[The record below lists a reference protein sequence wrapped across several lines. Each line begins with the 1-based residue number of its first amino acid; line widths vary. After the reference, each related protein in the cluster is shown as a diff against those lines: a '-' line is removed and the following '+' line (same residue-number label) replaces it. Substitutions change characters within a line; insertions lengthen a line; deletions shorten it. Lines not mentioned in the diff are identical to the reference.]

1 MTPPSPTPPPPTPPA
16 SDTGRALSAAAI
28 AAGVREGKLSA
39 VEVTREAL
47 DRIGALNPALNAIIE
62 VFDEDALAQA
72 RVVDHARASGR
83 TPGPLAGVPVVLKDN
98 MCLSWGRTTCASR
111 MLAEYRS
118 PYTLTAGQKL
128 IDAGA
133 IIVGKANMDEFAMGS
148 SGESSHFGPTRNPH
162 DHSRVPG
169 GSSAGSAAA
178 VASGMLPVA
187 LGSDTG
193 GSIRQP
199 AGLCGIV
206 GMKPTYGRVSRY
218 GLVAYASSLDQIGPL
233 ARSVED
239 CAIVLEAISGV
250 DPNDGTTADMPAPAI
265 RATLDEPL
273 ERPVI
278 GVPKQ
283 AHDPHNHPGV
293 VSALGDAIDAFVRMG
308 AHIVEVDLAH
318 VAHGIAAYYLVASA
332 EASSN
337 LARFDGVRY
346 GHRATMEPGDDLL
359 DLYCKSRSE
368 GFGPEVQRRIMLGTY
383 ALSSGYADAYYNT
396 ALKVRRLIRRDYDD
410 AFAPSRTMGTPACD
424 AILMP
429 SSPSPA
435 FRLGEKA
442 TDPLAMY
449 LEDVYTVTVNL
460 AGLPAITLPGTP
472 TMVDGVSLP
481 VGVQLIGRAFDEVRL
496 MRVARMLEGRQMA
509 NSK

>member
-1 MTPPSPTPPPPTPPA
+1 LTLSSPP
-16 SDTGRALSAAAI
+16 SAAAL
-28 AAGVREGKLSA
+28 AARIRAGELTA
-39 VEVTREAL
+39 VEATQHAL
-47 DRIGALNPALNAIIE
+47 AQLDALNPALNAFID
-62 VFDEDALAQA
+62 VFHDEALTQA
-72 RVVDHARASGR
+72 RLVDHARAAGR
-83 TPGPLAGVPVVLKDN
+83 ILGPLAGVPIALKDN
-98 MCLSWGRTTCASR
+98 MCLSWGRTTCASK
-111 MLAEYRS
+111 MLADYRS

-133 IIVGKANMDEFAMGS
+133 IIVGKTNMDEFAMGS
-148 SGESSHFGPTRNPH
+148 SGESSFFGPTKNPH
-162 DHSRVPG
+162 DHTRVPG

-178 VASGMLPVA
+178 VAAGIVPIA

-199 AGLCGIV
+199 AGLSGIV

-218 GLVAYASSLDQIGPL
+218 GLVAYASSLDQIGPF
-233 ARSVED
+233 ARTVED
-239 CAIVLEAISGV
+239 CALILETICGIDA
-250 DPNDGTTADMPAPAI
+250 NDSTSADMPAPALL
-265 RATLDEPL
+265 ATLNTPL
-273 ERPVI
+273 DRPVI

-283 AHDPHNHPGV
+283 AHDSHNHPGV
-293 VSALGDAIDAFVRMG
+293 VNALGDAIDAFVRMG
-308 AHIVEVDLAH
+308 ARIVEVDLAH
-318 VAHGIAAYYLVASA
+318 VAHGIAAYYLVACA

-337 LARFDGVRY
+337 LARFDGIRY
-346 GHRATMEPGDDLL
+346 GHRAELGPDDALL

-396 ALKVRRLIRRDYDD
+396 ALKVRRRIKQDYDR
-410 AFAPSRTMGTPACD
+410 AFAPNSKMGTPGCD

-429 SSPSPA
+429 SSPNPA
-435 FRLGEKA
+435 FKLGEKT

-472 TMVDGVSLP
+472 TTVDGVSLP
-481 VGVQLIGRAFDEVRL
+481 VGVQLIGQAFDESRL
-496 MRVARMLEGRQMA
+496 LRIARMLESAAPRHVA
-509 NSK
+509 PS

>member
-1 MTPPSPTPPPPTPPA
+1 MTPPPSDPAPPPPSAALLAARIRAGELTAVAATQHTLAQLDALGPA
-16 SDTGRALSAAAI
+16 LNCFIDTFPEESLARAAAI
-28 AAGVREGKLSA
+28 DK
-39 VEVTREAL
+39 
-47 DRIGALNPALNAIIE
+47 
-62 VFDEDALAQA
+62 
-72 RVVDHARASGR
+72 ARADGA
-83 TPGPLAGVPVVLKDN
+83 PLGPLAGVPIALKDN
-98 MCLSWGRTTCASR
+98 MCLSWGRTTCASK
-111 MLAEYRS
+111 MLADYRS
-118 PYTLTAGQKL
+118 PYTLTVGQRL

-133 IIVGKANMDEFAMGS
+133 IIVGKTNMDEFAMGS
-148 SGESSHFGPTRNPH
+148 SGESSCFGPTRNPH
-162 DHSRVPG
+162 DHTRVPG
-169 GSSAGSAAA
+169 GSSSGSAAA
-178 VASGMLPVA
+178 VAAGIVPVA

-199 AGLCGIV
+199 AGLSGIV

-233 ARSVED
+233 ARTVED
-239 CAIVLEAISGV
+239 CALLLETICGV
-250 DPNDGTTADMPAPAI
+250 DPADGTTADLPAPALLT
-265 RATLDEPL
+265 TLNDPID
-273 ERPVI
+273 RPVI

-293 VSALGDAIDAFVRMG
+293 VNALGDAIDTFVRMG
-308 AHIVEVDLAH
+308 ARIVEVDLAH

-346 GHRATMEPGDDLL
+346 GHRATLQPGDGLL

-368 GFGPEVQRRIMLGTY
+368 GFGSEVQRRIMLGTH

-396 ALKVRRLIRRDYDD
+396 ALKVRRLIRRDYDA
-410 AFAPSRTMGTPACD
+410 AFAPNDKMGTPACD

-435 FRLGEKA
+435 FKIGEKTA
-442 TDPLAMY
+442 DPLAMY

-472 TMVDGVSLP
+472 TTVEGVSLP
-481 VGVQLIGRAFDEVRL
+481 VGMQLIGRAFDEPRL
-496 MRVARMLEGRQMA
+496 LRIARMLELACGNRP
-509 NSK
+509 